1 MLPFLHRHKGDI
13 LKPGRRDSR
22 DKGWGDMIR
31 ALDKGISVICLKTFG
46 KVSFDAKEGPKGHIV
61 GKKESNNIV
70 FDSSRINEITL

>member
-1 MLPFLHRHKGDI
+1 
-13 LKPGRRDSR
+13 
-22 DKGWGDMIR
+22 MIR

-70 FDSSRINEITL
+70 FDSSRINEITLYVLKYSAISLHVLKLDQPTKFLKTLS